1 MEKSRRL
8 KAVIFDLDGVVTDS
22 AKYHYLAWKELADEL
37 NIPFDEEYNEKLKGV
52 SRMESLELILK
63 NGNAENNYSAE
74 EKARLADK
82 KNEHYKEL
90 IKEITPADML
100 PGIENFLKEIK
111 ANNIKTALA
120 SVSKNAPFI
129 IKQLQAERYFDY
141 IADAAAVPNAK
152 PFPDIFLVGAEA
164 LEVKPENCIG
174 VEDARTGI
182 EAIHRAGMLAV
193 GVGTPAEM
201 EEADLV
207 LTTSELNLELIVDKF
222 NMELE

>member
-1 MEKSRRL
+1 MEKSRIL

-129 IKQLQAERYFDY
+129 IKQLQAEKYFDY

-207 LTTSELNLELIVDKF
+207 LTTSELSLELILDKF